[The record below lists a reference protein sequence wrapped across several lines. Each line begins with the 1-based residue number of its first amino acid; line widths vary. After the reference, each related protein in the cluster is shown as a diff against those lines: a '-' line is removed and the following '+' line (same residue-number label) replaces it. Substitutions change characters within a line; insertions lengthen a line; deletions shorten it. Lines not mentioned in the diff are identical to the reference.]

1 MGVEKIKRVKISPV
15 TRISGFM
22 EIESIIDDNIIVD
35 AKTEGL
41 LFRGFEQML
50 EGRNPFDAVYFT
62 ERICGICSTAH
73 SIASTLALEDALGII
88 PSQQGRYLRDIIH
101 GCEFIQ
107 NHIRHF
113 YQYTAPDFI
122 RLPQGNTLFETDH
135 NDFRLP
141 KQKNDLIVQH
151 YFESL
156 QFSSN
161 AHEMLAILGGKAPHN
176 HGVFIGGI
184 TTQATPEKI
193 KQLCFLLKNIRE
205 FICNKMIPDAYIIA
219 EYYKE
224 YFEIGRGYGNLLS
237 FGCFCGYE
245 KLGTLYVNP
254 SAYSNGTIMKLDP
267 AEITENIYTSWYTSD
282 ADTYTPYQTIT
293 DPDMGKSDAYSWV
306 KAPRYRGLPYEVGPL
321 ARMWLCGDYRNGI
334 STMDR
339 TLARVL
345 EAKKI
350 TDILITLINNLIPGV
365 SVQKEYAVPQNA
377 KGAGLLDTTR
387 GALGH
392 WIKIENS
399 VISLYQ
405 IITPSA
411 WNLSTRSED
420 NLPGPGEKALI
431 NTIIHDTNF
440 PVEIGRTIRSFDPCV
455 SCATH
460 VYSNGNLIKTMQVV
474 P

>member
-1 MGVEKIKRVKISPV
+1 MQRIKISPV

-22 EIESIIDDNIIVD
+22 EIDAIIDKSTIID

-41 LFRGFEQML
+41 LFRGFEKML
-50 EGRNPFDAVYFT
+50 EGRSPFDAVYFT
-62 ERICGICSTAH
+62 QRICGICSTAH
-73 SIASTLALEDALGII
+73 SIASTLALENAMGII

-101 GCEFIQ
+101 GCEFLQ

-122 RLPQGNTLFETDH
+122 RLPEGNTLFETDH

-151 YFESL
+151 YFDSL
-156 QFSSN
+156 KYSRN

-193 KQLCFLLKNIRE
+193 KQLCFLLKNIRD
-205 FICNKMIPDAYIIA
+205 FICKKMIPDAYTIA

-224 YFEIGRGYGNLLS
+224 YFKIGRGYGNLLS
-237 FGCFCGYE
+237 YGCFNGYE
-245 KLGTLYVNP
+245 KLGTLFVNP
-254 SAYSNGTIMKLDP
+254 SAYSDGKIMKLDP
-267 AEITENIYTSWYTSD
+267 TEITENIYSSWYVANS
-282 ADTYTPYQTIT
+282 DTYTPYQTIAEPSMKK
-293 DPDMGKSDAYSWV
+293 DDAYSWV
-306 KAPRYRGLPYEVGPL
+306 KAPRYRELPYEVGPL
-321 ARMWLCGDYRNGI
+321 ARMWLSGNYRNGI

-350 TDILITLINNLIPGV
+350 ADIMFTLLSNLIPGV
-365 SVQKEYAVPQNA
+365 SVQKEYKAPQNA
-377 KGAGLLDTTR
+377 QGAGLIDTTR

-392 WIKIENS
+392 WIKIEDS

-405 IITPSA
+405 IITPA
-411 WNLSTRSED
+411 
-420 NLPGPGEKALI
+420 
-431 NTIIHDTNF
+431 
-440 PVEIGRTIRSFDPCV
+440 SF
-455 SCATH
+455 
-460 VYSNGNLIKTMQVV
+460 
-474 P
+474 